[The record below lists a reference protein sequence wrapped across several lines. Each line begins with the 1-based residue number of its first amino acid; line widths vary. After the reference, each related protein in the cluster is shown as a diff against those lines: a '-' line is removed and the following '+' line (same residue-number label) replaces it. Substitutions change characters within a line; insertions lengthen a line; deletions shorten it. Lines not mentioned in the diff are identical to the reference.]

1 MSQLG
6 GPGEVGVQR
15 TWYEVSGVA
24 QAKLVEQLV
33 DMTKEVLM
41 DGKNGCAK
49 AIRVGR
55 QLGGRVKTGGKTV

>member
-6 GPGEVGVQR
+6 GPGGVSVR
-15 TWYEVSGVA
+15 GMRYEVSGVI

-41 DGKNGCAK
+41 DGENGCPK
-49 AIRVGR
+49 AVRVRG
-55 QLGGRVKTGGKTV
+55 